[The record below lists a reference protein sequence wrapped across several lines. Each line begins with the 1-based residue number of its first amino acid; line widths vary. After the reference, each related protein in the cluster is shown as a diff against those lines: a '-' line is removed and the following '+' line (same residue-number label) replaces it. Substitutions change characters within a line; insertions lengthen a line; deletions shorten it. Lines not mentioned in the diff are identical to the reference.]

1 MHSMPYFLPPASARI
16 ASIRPLMSPRSALTA
31 SSARFDGVAEFG
43 ESACLRGGLG
53 QFEAKYLM
61 LLALAH
67 AGRLGKYGA

>member
-1 MHSMPYFLPPASARI
+1 VTGDHSTPSKLKSHSWHPVPVVLA
-16 ASIRPLMSPRSALTA
+16 A